1 MGIVSVTLKNF
12 RNFEDQSVDLNS
24 EINFFIGRNGQGKS
38 NFLEAIYFVAYLRSL
53 RTSQIKNLVKL
64 NTKEAFIDLNF
75 QENHQEDSK
84 NKNWKILLSS
94 EGVQNIRI
102 NGAELNST
110 REALG
115 QLPLIFFQNEDLEII
130 SGSAEKRR
138 RFLDFFLASWFPLY
152 SLNLSQY
159 LATLKQKNSY
169 LKKVV
174 IEKIS
179 ADTDLLATYNQSLA
193 EKADV
198 IEKYRYQTIQN
209 LNAAMQKLFKD
220 IFNLNIEI
228 RLDWVNETGPYA
240 ADWRERFLALL
251 NRGMA
256 QEVKKGRS
264 LIGPHHDDFYIY
276 WNNLNARYFCSQGQ
290 KRLLALGLRLF
301 EAQRLKEQGLEA
313 VYILDDV
320 LLELDQDRVK
330 SFLKFFTAPEAA
342 LPQVLFAGTSS
353 ESFPEDWRL
362 RAKVFEVLDGKI
374 R

>member
-1 MGIVSVTLKNF
+1 VGITSVTLKNF
-12 RNFEDQSVDLNS
+12 RNFEELTLDLNP
-24 EINFFIGRNGQGKS
+24 EINFLIGRNGQGKS

-53 RTSQIKNLVKL
+53 RTSQMKNLVKI
-64 NTKEAFIDLNF
+64 NEKEAFIDLNF
-75 QENHQEDSK
+75 LEGSK
-84 NKNWKILLSS
+84 NKNWKILLNDA
-94 EGVQNIRI
+94 GIQNLRI
-102 NGAELNST
+102 NGSELSST

-152 SLNLSQY
+152 ALNLTQY
-159 LATLKQKNSY
+159 QAMLKQKNSY

-174 IEKIS
+174 IEKIM
-179 ADTDLLATYNQSLA
+179 ADTELLATYNQSLA

-198 IEKYRYQTIQN
+198 IERYRYQTIHN
-209 LNAAMQKLFKD
+209 LNQSMQKLFKD
-220 IFNLNIEI
+220 IFNLEI
-228 RLDWVNETGPYA
+228 DVRLDWVNETGPYRS
-240 ADWRERFLALL
+240 DWKEQFLQLL

-256 QEVKKGRS
+256 QEIKKGRS
-264 LIGPHHDDFYIY
+264 LVGPHHDDFYVY

-290 KRLLALGLRLF
+290 RRLLALGLRLF
-301 EAQRLKEQGLEA
+301 EAQRLKEQNLEP

-320 LLELDQDRVK
+320 LLELDSERIK
-330 SFLKFFTAPEAA
+330 SFLNFFSGTQAGF
-342 LPQVLFAGTSS
+342 PQVLFAGTSS
-353 ESFPEDWRL
+353 ENFPEDWKK

>member
-1 MGIVSVTLKNF
+1 VGIISVTVKNF
-12 RNFEDQSVDLNS
+12 RNFEALTLHLSPEV
-24 EINFFIGRNGQGKS
+24 NFFIGRNGQGKS

-64 NTKEAFIDLNF
+64 NEKETFIDLNF
-75 QENHQEDSK
+75 QENSK

-94 EGVQNIRI
+94 EGVQNLRI
-102 NGAELNST
+102 NGSELNST

-159 LATLKQKNSY
+159 LAILKQKNSY
-169 LKKVV
+169 LKKIVV
-174 IEKIS
+174 EKIS
-179 ADTDLLATYNQSLA
+179 ADTELLATYNQSLS
-193 EKADV
+193 EKAEV

-209 LNAAMQKLFKD
+209 LNEAMQKLFKK
-220 IFNLNIEI
+220 IFNLDIEI

-251 NRGMA
+251 NRGMT
-256 QEVKKGRS
+256 QEIKKGRS

-301 EAQRLKEQGLEA
+301 EAERLKEQGLEP

-320 LLELDQDRVK
+320 LLELDSERVK
-330 SFLKFFTAPEAA
+330 AFLKFFEMQEDFF
-342 LPQVLFAGTSS
+342 PQVLFAGTGT
-353 ESFPEDWRL
+353 ESFPPEWKT